1 MFKKILPLVGA
12 MMLAGC
18 VNLAPEYQRP
28 EAPVEQAWP
37 SGEAYEAAQ
46 LKAEQLPS
54 WEQFFLNESLKKV
67 IRLGLE
73 NNRDLR
79 VAALTV
85 EQTRAQYRVQRSEL
99 FPTVAATAQNAASNS
114 SRQVQGYDV
123 TQHNYTAN
131 LAMASYEIDFFGR
144 IRNLNEQALQA
155 YLASEDAHR
164 SAQSTLIAEIAM
176 MWLQL
181 GADRMQLALQRETLA
196 SQEESFRLIE
206 QSYKLGASS
215 QFDYEQARSTVAT
228 ARASIANYVR
238 AVAQDRN
245 ALELLVGTKI
255 DEKLLPESVDIEA
268 TMEATLPPGLPGEV
282 LLNRPDIRQ
291 AERQLLSANAAIG
304 AARAAFF
311 PNVSITAGVGSST
324 LHLSDLFDSGSGQW
338 SFTPSVSI
346 PIFTGGLNL
355 ANLEA
360 AEAGQKIAVANYEGA
375 IQTAFREVAD
385 AMTTEGTIEKE
396 LTAREEL
403 ADASTKAFQI
413 ADSRYR
419 HGAATYLEVLDSQ
432 RSMVSARQALISTQ
446 LSRAASRVTFFKVLG
461 GGSELATD
469 TPAQTTEKT
478 TTTEQKQG

>member
-1 MFKKILPLVGA
+1 MIKKILPLVGA
-12 MMLAGC
+12 LMLAGC
-18 VNLAPEYQRP
+18 VNLAPDYERP
-28 EAPVEQAWP
+28 EAPVAQAWP
-37 SGEAYEAAQ
+37 TGEAYEAAQ

-54 WEQFFLNESLKKV
+54 WNEFFVNESLKEV

-73 NNRDLR
+73 NNRSLLA
-79 VAALTV
+79 VAHTV
-85 EQTRAQYRVQRSEL
+85 EQMRAQYRVQRSEL
-99 FPTVAATAQNAASNS
+99 FPTVAAAAQNAVTNT
-114 SRQVQGYDV
+114 SRMTQAQGLDI
-123 TQHNYTAN
+123 TSHNYTAQ

-164 SAQSTLIAEIAM
+164 SARSTLIAEIAM

-181 GADRMQLALQRETLA
+181 GADRMQLALQQETLK

-206 QSYKLGASS
+206 ESYKIGSVSRL
-215 QFDYEQARSTVAT
+215 DYEQARSTVAT
-228 ARASIANYVR
+228 ARASIASYVR

-255 DEKLLPESVDIEA
+255 DDSLLPEKLDIDA
-268 TMEATLPPGLPGEV
+268 TLVPTLPPGLPGEV
-282 LLNRPDIRQ
+282 LLNRPDIQQ
-291 AERQLLSANAAIG
+291 AERELIAANAAIG

-311 PNVSITAGVGSST
+311 PNVSITAGAT
-324 LHLSDLFDSGSGQW
+324 
-338 SFTPSVSI
+338 FTPSVNI

-360 AEAGQKIAVANYEGA
+360 AEAGQKIAVANYESA
-375 IQTAFREVAD
+375 IQSAFREVAD
-385 AMTTEGTIEKE
+385 ALSTEGTIENE
-396 LTAREEL
+396 LKAREDL
-403 ADASTKAFQI
+403 ADASTQAYGL

-419 HGAATYLEVLDSQ
+419 HGAATYLEVLDAQ

-461 GGSELATD
+461 GGAELPATEE
-469 TPAQTTEKT
+469 TT
-478 TTTEQKQG
+478 KQANG